1 MKLDD
6 LREEHLIEVIRLY
19 ESHCGYGREF
29 SDAMFQEPETVLRN
43 LRKESNEEYRIGSKW
58 DMHSKIYFKTD
69 FEGNLIIRFN
79 PNFDPQDRKSERHS
93 IAEKAGEE
101 FVKTAMQYLNS
112 Q

>member
-1 MKLDD
+1 M
-6 LREEHLIEVIRLY
+6 
-19 ESHCGYGREF
+19 GYAF
-29 SDAMFQEPETVLRN
+29 
-43 LRKESNEEYRIGSKW
+43 
-58 DMHSKIYFKTD
+58 KIYFKTD

>member
-6 LREEHLIEVIRLY
+6 LREEHLIEGIRLY

-79 PNFDPQDRKSERHS
+79 PNLIH
-93 IAEKAGEE
+93 KAGRAKGIVLLKKLE
-101 FVKTAMQYLNS
+101 KNL
-112 Q
+112 